1 MNTSEKD
8 TISDHSKKGSE
19 EFPEPFILKC
29 TSDWYKNGGNFM
41 DEILNKDERF
51 RYMLLTGCALTV
63 STILATGVEMQRIS
77 GQAMNS
83 CKLNIW
89 QLFITVLMKTRNHS
103 GLPLMKS
110 MNLKNLCVI
119 IHISDFGRIGN

>member
-1 MNTSEKD
+1 
-8 TISDHSKKGSE
+8 
-19 EFPEPFILKC
+19 
-29 TSDWYKNGGNFM
+29 M

-51 RYMLLTGCALTV
+51 RYMLLDRMRTDCEYYLGN
-63 STILATGVEMQRIS
+63 GVEMQRIS
-77 GQAMNS
+77 GQVMNS